1 MYSFQTATEE
11 TESSQKKGPWKI
23 LRLSLFLVS
32 GHPVLHKH
40 TYFPCFANQIA
51 SSFLFQSPIH
61 LTWTGLFFFCLF
73 KNRYTF
79 SATLHLEC
87 VSIAPPC
94 SRVLSNLQLICRWAA
109 AEVRCS
115 SCLLQSRPDFR
126 RGDALWGAVGRFNN
140 ICLVASLQACRGLIL
155 KDTHDH
161 THALKTFVSNT
172 HTHKM
177 IHKLIKTVISV

>member
-1 MYSFQTATEE
+1 MQGQEGGKQQAHTSVSLFVSEFAAILSLQNQMYSFQTATEE

-94 SRVLSNLQLICRWAA
+94 SRVLSNLQLICR
-109 AEVRCS
+109 
-115 SCLLQSRPDFR
+115 
-126 RGDALWGAVGRFNN
+126 
-140 ICLVASLQACRGLIL
+140 
-155 KDTHDH
+155 
-161 THALKTFVSNT
+161 
-172 HTHKM
+172 
-177 IHKLIKTVISV
+177 